1 MAAPAHSDAVRSR
14 VIAEWTMSPCGA
26 PLDPNLVPPAGAGR
40 AFVFRHPLLRRAV
53 YDSCAPGWRLG
64 AHERAAAA
72 LEARGAGPAARAYHV
87 VRSAHV
93 GDADAIAVLSAAAEV
108 AGQSSPAAAA
118 HWYGA
123 ALRLVPDR
131 DRDTRAGLLARH
143 ALALGG
149 SGRLPEARTALL
161 EALALTPQ
169 LQLTIACARIETQ
182 LGMHTDARRRLL
194 AARVGAPPSQ
204 HAALAFEL
212 AAGAFH
218 EGRVGELRGWAEP
231 AVLAAREDPLLL
243 VGARGAV
250 RARRALAR
258 RPGRPPPRRSTAR
271 RAAWTR
277 STTPRSPRTRRC
289 RSTSGSRSS
298 CSSASPPRPGRAPA
312 RWRSRAAPARASS
325 S

>member
-1 MAAPAHSDAVRSR
+1 M
-14 VIAEWTMSPCGA
+14 
-26 PLDPNLVPPAGAGR
+26 
-40 AFVFRHPLLRRAV
+40 
-53 YDSCAPGWRLG
+53 
-64 AHERAAAA
+64 
-72 LEARGAGPAARAYHV
+72 
-87 VRSAHV
+87 
-93 GDADAIAVLSAAAEV
+93 
-108 AGQSSPAAAA
+108 
-118 HWYGA
+118 
-123 ALRLVPDR
+123 PDR
-131 DRDTRAGLLARH
+131 DGDTRAGLLARH

-161 EALALTPQ
+161 EALALAPQ

-243 VGARGAV
+243 VGAEALFALGALWRGD
-250 RARRALAR
+250 
-258 RPGRPPPRRSTAR
+258 PRPPPRRSTAR

-289 RSTSGSRSS
+289 RSTSGIAQFLHERFAAATGT
-298 CSSASPPRPGRAPA
+298 SARALAIA
-312 RWRSRAAPARASS
+312 RRTGQGQLVVTLIGLRAISLMFRLELDAALQEAEAAEEAARLQGVPHLLHFAFWIRALVHDVRGEATEAERAAREGTR
-325 S
+325 